1 MTAPNLEKFLALS
14 INPDET
20 FQGGIV
26 GMSELLSVSNTNEDA
41 ELSLVLWRS
50 VTTELVHA
58 DPLPPDL
65 RNDIYAFIGVL
76 IRLCSEHEFPFRPG
90 VIECNDAAMTNGLR
104 DLLSDSGTEV
114 SFVEQMPEWDY
125 VLRDFQQQ
133 LGKVATPPP
142 VLASIDCTEQQMREF
157 AKAAAA
163 YYRSRLWE
171 LLDDNDLIQIETPKP
186 PRGFKFA
193 TVLGSG
199 GQTYGL
205 GFYQDDEDHYALMAQ
220 REDMHEMRLCSLTF
234 DNPAT
239 SAPEDVRLWKDLE
252 LPLETGDAFPFV
264 VVMDKSES
272 RCLTAKELDTVT
284 IILQT
289 LAGTSEEELDSGR
302 WTKWVQHL
310 GKRRKCKLSIPNLLD
325 PPDHQEWI
333 RRGKIPEQRGHEGIF
348 SMVQEF
354 IDSNTGEMSLDELNE
369 ALNENF
375 TGPIDQLIPTANTP
389 EQRAE
394 ALCQEAIQAFGRRR
408 IQLMRQALEE
418 NPNHVEANILLAEST
433 RNVERA
439 AELFRHAKQIGKEQL
454 ESQFDELSGEFW
466 GFHETR
472 PYMRASHGLASTLQ
486 KAGQT
491 KESIC
496 EYQEMLRQNPDDNQG
511 VRYELAPL
519 LLTMNREAEAI
530 ELLNQYREETAHWAY
545 MKSLVEFR
553 RNGNSSVAK
562 QLMKSAFS
570 INPHVVAMLQSE
582 EPLAYPESYS
592 LGSPEEAVI
601 CMNSLSDAWEESEDY
616 VDWMFGEYFIWERD
630 RAKRRRDKMRKQ
642 RKKAS
647 GRRGRRK

>member
-1 MTAPNLEKFLALS
+1 
-14 INPDET
+14 
-20 FQGGIV
+20 
-26 GMSELLSVSNTNEDA
+26 
-41 ELSLVLWRS
+41 
-50 VTTELVHA
+50 
-58 DPLPPDL
+58 
-65 RNDIYAFIGVL
+65 
-76 IRLCSEHEFPFRPG
+76 
-90 VIECNDAAMTNGLR
+90 
-104 DLLSDSGTEV
+104 
-114 SFVEQMPEWDY
+114 
-125 VLRDFQQQ
+125 
-133 LGKVATPPP
+133 
-142 VLASIDCTEQQMREF
+142 MREF

-171 LLDDNDLIQIETPKP
+171 LLDDNDLIQIETPKS

-220 REDMHEMRLCSLTF
+220 RDDMSEMRLCSLTF
-234 DNPAT
+234 DNPVT
-239 SAPEDVRLWKDLE
+239 SAPEDVRLWNDLE

-284 IILQT
+284 IVLQT
-289 LAGTSEEELDSGR
+289 LAGTSEEELDSGQ

-325 PPDHQEWI
+325 PPDHQEWM
-333 RRGKIPEQRGHEGIF
+333 RRGKMPEQRGHEGIF

-354 IDSNTGEMSLDELNE
+354 IDSHSSEMSLDELNK
-369 ALNENF
+369 AINENF
-375 TGPIDQLIPTANTP
+375 TGPIDQLIPASNTP

-394 ALCQEAIQAFGRRR
+394 ALCQEAIQSFGRRR
-408 IQLMRQALEE
+408 IHLMRHALEE

-433 RNVERA
+433 RNVEQA

-454 ESQFDELSGEFW
+454 GSQFDELTGEFW

-472 PYMRASHGLASTLQ
+472 PYMRACHGLASTLQ

-491 KESIC
+491 RESIC
-496 EYQEMLRQNPDDNQG
+496 EYQEMLRLNPNDNQG

-530 ELLNQYREETAHWAY
+530 KLLDQYREEAAHWAY

-553 RNGNSSVAK
+553 RSGNSSVAK
-562 QLMKSAFS
+562 RLMKSAFRS
-570 INPHVVAMLQSE
+570 NPHVVAMLQSE

-601 CMNSLSDAWEESEDY
+601 CMNSLSDAWEESEGY
-616 VDWMFGEYFIWERD
+616 VDWMFGEYFTWERD

-642 RKKAS
+642 SKKAS
-647 GRRGRRK
+647 GRRERRK